1 MAKNKFY
8 AVRAGRKTGLFYSWE
23 ECENQVSGYPGCEFK
38 GFATED
44 EAKTWLG
51 NKKITKNK
59 KQHTPNSAANV
70 QSDSVCSRKSGPHRH
85 KQKHNDPYK
94 QLNEE
99 QKRAFQIC
107 TY

>member
-51 NKKITKNK
+51 NKNCLLYT
-59 KQHTPNSAANV
+59 SDAA
-70 QSDSVCSRKSGPHRH
+70 D
-85 KQKHNDPYK
+85 
-94 QLNEE
+94 E
-99 QKRAFQIC
+99 
-107 TY
+107 